1 MTTKPSDNLI
11 TLVDPENV
19 ASEAFR
25 ILRTNVSL
33 KDFDSKLKVI
43 NVISTSAQESKST
56 TVLNLGYVF
65 SQLGKKVLVMDL
77 DLRLP
82 SIHKKLRLKNK
93 YGITDVIAKTV
104 DFNNAVV
111 HYTQKM
117 DILLSGTKNPYA
129 SELIQSKA
137 FENLLNELKGR
148 YDLVLI
154 DCPPVGLV
162 TDGVIA
168 STLCDGTIMCIASGR
183 NDKKELEKTRDL
195 LKQFDVNIL
204 GIVMTRMP
212 VTKKYYNK
220 YGYGKYGYGY
230 GSSGSR
236 KDEKKKEKP
245 GKEDRRKE
253 TRKKDNKEI
262 EENSKERNKTE
273 DKQQ

>member
-1 MTTKPSDNLI
+1 MSIKPSDNLI
-11 TLVDPENV
+11 TLIDPENV

-65 SQLGKKVLVMDL
+65 SQLGKKVLIMDL

-104 DFNNAVV
+104 DFNEVV
-111 HYTQKM
+111 IHYTQKM
-117 DILLSGTKNPYA
+117 DVILSGTKNPYA

-137 FENLLNELKGR
+137 FSKVLDMLRER
-148 YDLVLI
+148 YDMVII

-162 TDGVIA
+162 TDGVIT

-183 NDKKELEKTRDL
+183 NDKKDLEKTRDL
-195 LKQFDVNIL
+195 LQQFNVNIL

-212 VTKKYYNK
+212 VAKKYYNK
-220 YGYGKYGYGY
+220 YGYNKYGYGY
-230 GSSGSR
+230 GSSGS
-236 KDEKKKEKP
+236 KKEDKKKEKP
-245 GKEDRRKE
+245 KKEDRKKE
-253 TRKKDNKEI
+253 NKKEEKEK
-262 EENSKERNKTE
+262 EDSK
-273 DKQQ
+273 Q

>member
-1 MTTKPSDNLI
+1 MTMKPSDNLI
-11 TLVDPENV
+11 TLIEPDSA

-25 ILRTNVSL
+25 ILRTNISL

-65 SQLGKKVLVMDL
+65 SQLGKKVLIMDL

-93 YGITDVIAKTV
+93 NGITDVISKTIGF
-104 DFNNAVV
+104 DEAVI

-117 DILLSGTKNPYA
+117 DVLLSGTKNPYA
-129 SELIQSKA
+129 SEFIQSKA
-137 FENLLNELKGR
+137 FSSTLDELKKR
-148 YDLVLI
+148 YDMILI

-183 NDKKELEKTRDL
+183 NDKKDLERTKDL
-195 LKQFDVNIL
+195 LEQFDVNIL

-212 VTKKYYNK
+212 VAKKYYSKYGSK
-220 YGYGKYGYGY
+220 YGYGYGYGY
-230 GSSGSR
+230 GSSD
-236 KDEKKKEKP
+236 KKNDKKKKKE
-245 GKEDRRKE
+245 D
-253 TRKKDNKEI
+253 KKK
-262 EENSKERNKTE
+262 
-273 DKQQ
+273 